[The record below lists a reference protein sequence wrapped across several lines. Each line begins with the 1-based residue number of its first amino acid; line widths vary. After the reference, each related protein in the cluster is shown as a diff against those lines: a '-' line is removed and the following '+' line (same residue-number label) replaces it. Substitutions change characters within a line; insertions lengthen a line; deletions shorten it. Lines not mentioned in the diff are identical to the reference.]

1 MGRHRIDA
9 AELEERAR
17 VHAARIEEQDD
28 ELRALRRRLAI
39 ADEEHRV
46 QAAIIRRRNAQIASL
61 GQVLRQQVLAYAAL
75 ARVRDRMRPAPG
87 PVDTGTPGVYAEVT
101 R

>member
-9 AELEERAR
+9 AAMEERAR

-28 ELRALRRRLAI
+28 ELAKLRRQLAV
-39 ADEEHRV
+39 ADAEHRV
-46 QAAIIRRRNAQIASL
+46 QGAIIRRRNASL
-61 GQVLRQQVLAYAAL
+61 ILLTELLRRQVLAYAAL
-75 ARVRDRMRPAPG
+75 ARVRDTARPAR
-87 PVDTGTPGVYAEVT
+87 VWDTGTPGVEVT

>member
-17 VHAARIEEQDD
+17 VHARRLEAQDD
-28 ELRALRRRLAI
+28 ELAVLRRELAV
-39 ADEEHRV
+39 ADAEHRV
-46 QAAIIRRRNAQIASL
+46 QGAIIRRRNHDL
-61 GQVLRQQVLAYAAL
+61 VLLAELLRRHVLAYAAL
-75 ARVRDRMRPAPG
+75 ARVRDAARPAR
-87 PVDTGTPGVYAEVT
+87 VWDTGTPGVEVS

>member
-9 AELEERAR
+9 AALEERAR

-28 ELRALRRRLAI
+28 ELAQLRRKLAV

-46 QAAIIRRRNAQIASL
+46 QGAIIRRRNTAL
-61 GQVLRQQVLAYAAL
+61 VLLAELLRRQVLAYAAL
-75 ARVRDRMRPAPG
+75 ARVRDAARP
-87 PVDTGTPGVYAEVT
+87 VRVLDTGTPGVEVT